1 MQDILIMEH
10 YNIHFSP
17 TGGTK
22 KVADIIC
29 GTLEGD
35 FHEVDLCSN
44 IEQMSLCEEDIC
56 LVSVPSYGGRVPGA
70 AIGMLKNLTG
80 HGAKAVL
87 NCVYGNRAWEDTL
100 TELQDTLEGQG
111 FRCVAALATVAEHSI
126 FRQFATGR
134 PDEKDKTE
142 LIEMAGKIQDR
153 LDEDFTGPLVL
164 EGSHGTYKE
173 FGGSPLKPYGNESC
187 SDCGL
192 CARKGPVAAIDSQN
206 PKATD
211 PEKCIS
217 CMRCISICPKGAR
230 GVDPELL
237 ATISERIS
245 PLLGGRKDNHLFL

>member
-1 MQDILIMEH
+1 MKY
-10 YNIHFSP
+10 YNIYFSP

-29 GTLEGD
+29 GALEGD
-35 FHEVDLCSN
+35 FNEIDLCSN
-44 IEQMSLCEEDIC
+44 IEQKSLGKDDVC
-56 LVSVPSYGGRVPGA
+56 LVSVPSYGGRVPA
-70 AIGMLKNLTG
+70 TAIERLKKISG
-80 HGAKAVL
+80 YGAKAVL

-100 TELQDTLEGQG
+100 TELQDTLEEQG

-126 FRQFATGR
+126 FRQFAAGR
-134 PDEKDKTE
+134 PDEKDKAE

-173 FGGSPLKPYGNESC
+173 FGGSPLKPFANESC
-187 SDCGL
+187 SGCGL
-192 CARKGPVAAIDSQN
+192 CAKKCPVAAIDAQN

-211 PEKCIS
+211 PGKCIS

-230 GVDPELL
+230 RVDPALL
-237 ATISERIS
+237 ATIVERIS
-245 PLLGGRKDNHLFL
+245 PHLGGRKDNHLFL